1 MGIFVTT
8 DSITYFNN
16 ADPAVQAFAP
26 ITVDDGDADT
36 TFETGDTNFEPG
48 ANITY
53 VFEGTMVLDGIT

>member
-36 TFETGDTNFEPG
+36 TFEPG

-53 VFEGTMVLDGIT
+53 VYEGTMVVDGIT